1 MELFHKSLI
10 SKKWQ
15 NIFNIIRNNKI
26 KIIQFKKIKVNLL
39 LIQKVYKII
48 GMIKWN
54 KNLNNKKILTKI
66 KWLLID
72 YVNIVNQFLMIRFR
86 F

>member
-39 LIQKVYKII
+39 LILKVYKII

-54 KNLNNKKILTKI
+54 KILNNKKILNKI

-72 YVNIVNQFLMIRFR
+72 YVNIVN
-86 F
+86 